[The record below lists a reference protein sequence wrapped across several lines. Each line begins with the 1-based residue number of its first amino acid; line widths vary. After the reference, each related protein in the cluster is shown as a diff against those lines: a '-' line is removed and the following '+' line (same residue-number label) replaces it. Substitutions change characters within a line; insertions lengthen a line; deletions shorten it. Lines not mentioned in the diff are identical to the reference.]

1 MPRSTRGKKGF
12 RLMRRLLS
20 PVQQGVG
27 LLGNVGSAALKGSR
41 TILNA
46 GLGFARKTV
55 SSVGKRGKSAFKGM
69 LGKKTRRNK
78 SQRRSRSQRR

>member
-1 MPRSTRGKKGF
+1 MKRF
-12 RLMRRLLS
+12 LS

-55 SSVGKRGKSAFKGM
+55 NSVGKRGKTAFKGM
-69 LGKKTRRNK
+69 LGKKTRRN
-78 SQRRSRSQRR
+78 RRRSQRR